1 MRPLELTITGFG
13 TYCQRTQINLEQLGT
28 QGLYLITGDTGS
40 GKTTIFDAITYALY
54 GDVNGQNRTV
64 SMIRSTFATPEIPTE
79 VELSF
84 EYREKKYLVKRNP
97 EYERKS
103 KRGDSVTK
111 QLADATLFMPDG
123 NVISGQS
130 KVTNAIQE
138 LLGIDK
144 EQFSQIVMIA
154 QGDFQK
160 LLMEDT
166 ETRQEIFRKIFKTDY
181 YRELQQQLLENEK
194 QLGMKRKEIESAISI
209 YVKGISCDATSTLNI
224 ELEKAKA
231 DELVISDV
239 IELIQ
244 KIIKEDEASQ
254 SKLNDLISKT
264 ENQMN
269 ELRDILSKN
278 EKTEELR
285 AEYNQKSA
293 DFKEVSENIGEVKL
307 AFEKE
312 KGREGER
319 TNKEAEF
326 AVLKEELKKYEEL
339 EAIEKDI
346 RTIKNQKEARVTS
359 IKGIQLE
366 CEEYKKQEAS
376 LTENLKKLSD
386 ADKKYYEADAEQ
398 KKASDRKSSFDDL
411 EKSATECEQLFEE
424 YKTLQDAYKNAQKT
438 YEEFDSKYKHMRKV
452 YMDEQAGIIAQE
464 LQDGVPCPVCGSL
477 EHPKPAVKSEGAPSK
492 DELDQAENQDKKLEA
507 KVSSANVECATSKTN
522 YENALKL
529 VKESYLKLTKEQGEL
544 ELPLLQQKISEQ
556 KGEAFKQLQACNQ
569 KLEQENSRVEQKNKI
584 NEELPKL
591 QEILKQKTETLQSYN
606 EELSALGARL
616 NEKENQSKEFKA
628 KLKFKDID
636 TANEAVTNL
645 KNQIEQLKQAFES
658 AQEKYQEEQDKF
670 TALKGQVEQLE
681 AQLKDTKTINTN
693 ELQEKIDTLEAERTD
708 LNNKKSSVDSRV
720 VSNKNALENINEHSQ
735 ELSVIQEKYAYVS
748 ALSKTANGNLSGGK
762 EKIKLETYIQM
773 TYFDRIIAHANK
785 RLLIMSDMQYEL
797 VRKKQ
802 AADLR
807 SQTGLEL
814 DVIDHYNGGTR
825 SVKSLSG
832 GESFQ
837 ASLALALGLSDEVRF
852 SAGGIK
858 IDSMFVDEGFGT
870 LDSDALQKAFKALS
884 GITEGNRLVG
894 IISHVDLLK
903 EKIDKQIVVK
913 KARTGGST
921 VEVMV

>member
-13 TYCQRTQINLEQLGT
+13 TYCQRTQINLEQLGS

-64 SMIRSTFATPEIPTE
+64 SMIRSTFASPDTPTE

-84 EYREKKYLVKRNP
+84 EYRGKTYRVKRNP

-111 QLADATLFMPDG
+111 QLADATLFLPDG
-123 NVISGQS
+123 NVITGQS

-160 LLMEDT
+160 LLMEGT

-209 YVKGISCDATSTLNI
+209 YVKGLSCDPTSTLNI
-224 ELEKAKA
+224 ELEKAKSG
-231 DELVISDV
+231 ELVIADV
-239 IELIQ
+239 VELIK
-244 KIIKEDEASQ
+244 KIVQEDEAAQ
-254 SKLNDLISKT
+254 SKLNASITKT

-278 EKTEELR
+278 EKTEEFR
-285 AEYNQKSA
+285 EEFNQKSDA
-293 DFKEVSENIGEVKL
+293 LKKVQETIDEVNQ

-312 KGREGER
+312 KARTKER
-319 TNKEAEF
+319 SDKESEL
-326 AVLKEELKKYEEL
+326 AVLKEELKKYEEV

-346 RTIKNQKEARVTS
+346 KNIKEQKETLNNQIKEIKTACEDYKNQETKVTKE
-359 IKGIQLE
+359 LE
-366 CEEYKKQEAS
+366 S
-376 LTENLKKLSD
+376 LSD
-386 ADKKYYEADAEQ
+386 ADKEYYEAEAEQ
-398 KKASDRKSSFDDL
+398 KKASDRKSAFDEL
-411 EKSATECEQLFEE
+411 EASVAECERLLQE
-424 YKTLQDAYKNAQKT
+424 YTHLQNVYIEAQKDSD
-438 YEEFDSKYKHMRKV
+438 YFDSKYKQMRKI

-464 LQDGVPCPVCGSL
+464 LQDGLPCPVCGSL

-492 DELDQAENQDKKLEA
+492 EELDEAEQKDKELEA
-507 KVSSANVECATSKTN
+507 KASSASLKSATGKTN

-529 VKESYLKLTKEQGEL
+529 VRESYLKLTKQSNEL
-544 ELPLLQQKISEQ
+544 ELSVLKQKIAEQ
-556 KGEAFKQLQACNQ
+556 KEEALKQLEVCDNE
-569 KLEQENSRVEQKNKI
+569 LEQKNTRVERKNQI
-584 NEELPKL
+584 NEQLPKL

-616 NEKENQSKEFKA
+616 DEKENQAKEFKS

-636 TANEAVTNL
+636 TANQALTTLE
-645 KNQIEQLKQAFES
+645 NQIEQLKQAFEE
-658 AQEKYQEEQDKF
+658 AQKKYQEENDKF
-670 TALKGQVEQLE
+670 TALKSQVEQLKD
-681 AQLKDTKTINTN
+681 QLEDSKEINTN
-693 ELQEKIDTLEAERTD
+693 QIQDELDKLEAERTEA
-708 LNNKKSSVDSRV
+708 NTKKSAVDSRI
-720 VSNKNALENINEHSQ
+720 VSNKKALENINEHSL
-735 ELSVIQEKYAYVS
+735 ELGVIQEKYAYVS

-762 EKIKLETYIQM
+762 EKIKLEIFIQM

-797 VRKKQ
+797 VRRKQ
-802 AADLR
+802 GTDLR
-807 SQTGLEL
+807 LQTGLEL

-837 ASLALALGLSDEVRF
+837 ASLALALGLSDEVRL

-913 KARTGGST
+913 KARTCGST

>member
-13 TYCQRTQINLEQLGT
+13 TYCQRTQINLEQLGS

-54 GDVNGQNRTV
+54 GDVNGENRTV
-64 SMIRSTFATPEIPTE
+64 SMIRSTFATPDIPTE

-84 EYREKKYLVKRNP
+84 EYRGKTYLVKRNP
-97 EYERKS
+97 EYEGIS
-103 KRGDSVTK
+103 KRGDSLVK
-111 QLADATLFMPDG
+111 RLADATLLKPDG
-123 NVISGQS
+123 SAVSGQQ
-130 KVTNAIQE
+130 KVTNAIKE

-181 YRELQQQLLENEK
+181 YKELQQQLLENEK

-209 YVKGISCDATSTLNI
+209 YIKGLSCDPASTLNI

-231 DELVISDV
+231 DELVITDV
-239 IELIQ
+239 IELIN
-244 KIIKEDEASQ
+244 KIVGEDTEAQ
-254 SKLNDLISKT
+254 TKVNKAIAAREKHMNDL
-264 ENQMN
+264 
-269 ELRDILSKN
+269 RDELSKN
-278 EKTEELR
+278 EQIEELR
-285 AEYNQKSA
+285 DDYKEKST
-293 DFKEVSENIGEVKL
+293 DFKKVSDSIADVKE

-312 KGREGER
+312 KARVEEGRK
-319 TNKEAEF
+319 KEADL
-326 AVLKEELKKYEEL
+326 AIQKEELKKYEEL
-339 EAIEKDI
+339 DAIEKEIKDI
-346 RTIKNQKEARVTS
+346 QNEKTELEKQIKDIETECENYKNQET
-359 IKGIQLE
+359 E
-366 CEEYKKQEAS
+366 
-376 LTENLKKLSD
+376 LTKVLKSLSD
-386 ADKKYYEADAEQ
+386 AEKKYYESDALQ
-398 KKASDRKSSFDDL
+398 KEASDRKDSFEEL
-411 EKSATECEQLFEE
+411 EKSAWECEGLLKEFED
-424 YKTLQDAYKNAQKT
+424 LQKAYMAAQKS
-438 YEEFDSKYKHMRKV
+438 YEDFDSNYKHLRKI
-452 YMDEQAGIIAQE
+452 YMDEQAGIIARD
-464 LQDGVPCPVCGSL
+464 LQNGLPCPVCGSL
-477 EHPKPAVKSEGAPSK
+477 EHPKPAVMSEGAPSK
-492 DELDQAENQDKKLEA
+492 EELDKAEKEDKVLEKNA
-507 KVSSANVECATSKTN
+507 SSANIECAKGKTN
-522 YENALKL
+522 YENKLKL
-529 VKESYLKLTKEQGEL
+529 VKESYLKLTKDDSVSELL
-544 ELPLLQQKISEQ
+544 ELKEKISVQ
-556 KGEAFKQLQACNQ
+556 KSEALKELQICNK
-569 KLEQENSRVEQKNKI
+569 KLEEESARVNQKNKI
-584 NEELPKL
+584 NEELPKVQDLLKEKTQSL
-591 QEILKQKTETLQSYN
+591 QTNN
-606 EELSALGARL
+606 EELSACGARL
-616 NEKENQSKEFKA
+616 NEKENLAKEFRA

-636 TANEAVTNL
+636 AAQEEVSAL
-645 KNQIEQLKQAFES
+645 EKQIEDMKEAFEN
-658 AQEKYQEEQDKF
+658 AQKKYQEAQEKF
-670 TALKGQVEQLE
+670 TALKSQLEQLE
-681 AQLKDTKTINTN
+681 AQLKDTKEINTRELEENLTALEN
-693 ELQEKIDTLEAERTD
+693 ERSGDI
-708 LNNKKSSVDSRV
+708 NKKSQVDSRIIA
-720 VSNKNALENINEHSQ
+720 NNTALKNINEHAQ
-735 ELSVIQEKYAYVS
+735 ELSAIQEKYAYVS

-814 DVIDHYNGGTR
+814 DVIDHYNGGQR

-837 ASLALALGLSDEVRF
+837 ASLALALGLSDEVRL

-870 LDSDALQKAFKALS
+870 LDSDALQKASKALS

>member
-13 TYCQRTQINLEQLGT
+13 TYCQRTQINLEELGS

-54 GDVNGQNRTV
+54 GDVNGENRTV
-64 SMIRSTFATPEIPTE
+64 SMIRSTFATPDIPTE

-84 EYREKKYLVKRNP
+84 EYRGKTYLVKRNP
-97 EYERKS
+97 EYEGIS
-103 KRGDSVTK
+103 KRGDSLVK
-111 QLADATLFMPDG
+111 RLADATLLKPDG
-123 NVISGQS
+123 TVVTGQQ
-130 KVTNAIQE
+130 KVSNAIKE

-181 YRELQQQLLENEK
+181 YKELQQQLLENEK
-194 QLGMKRKEIESAISI
+194 QLGMQRKEIESAISI
-209 YVKGISCDATSTLNI
+209 YIKGLSCDPASTLNI

-231 DELVISDV
+231 GELVITDV
-239 IELIQ
+239 IELIN
-244 KIIKEDEASQ
+244 KIIGEDTEAQ
-254 SKLNDLISKT
+254 TKVNKAIAAREK
-264 ENQMN
+264 QMN
-269 ELRDILSKN
+269 ELRDELSKN
-278 EKTEELR
+278 DQIEKLR
-285 AEYNQKSA
+285 DDYKEKSA
-293 DFKEVSENIGEVKL
+293 EFKSVSDSIDEVKE

-312 KGREGER
+312 KARVEEGRK
-319 TNKEAEF
+319 KEADL
-326 AVLKEELKKYEEL
+326 AIQKEELKKYEEL
-339 EAIEKDI
+339 DAIEKEIKDI
-346 RTIKNQKEARVTS
+346 QNKKAELEEQIKDIEAECENYKNQETELTKVL
-359 IKGIQLE
+359 K
-366 CEEYKKQEAS
+366 S
-376 LTENLKKLSD
+376 LAD
-386 ADKKYYEADAEQ
+386 AEKKYYEADALQ
-398 KKASDRKSSFDDL
+398 KEASDRKDSFEEL
-411 EKSATECEQLFEE
+411 EKSAGECEGLLKEFED
-424 YKTLQDAYKNAQKT
+424 LQKT
-438 YEEFDSKYKHMRKV
+438 YMAAQKSYEDFDLNYKHLRKI
-452 YMDEQAGIIAQE
+452 YMDEQAGIIARD
-464 LQDGVPCPVCGSL
+464 LQDGLPCPVCGSL
-477 EHPKPAVKSEGAPSK
+477 EHPKPAVMSEGAPSK
-492 DELDQAENQDKKLEA
+492 EELDKAEKEDKALEKNA
-507 KVSSANVECATSKTN
+507 SSANIECAKGKTN
-522 YENALKL
+522 YENKLKL
-529 VKESYLKLTKEQGEL
+529 VKESYLKLTKDDSASELL
-544 ELPLLQQKISEQ
+544 ELKEKISVQ
-556 KGEAFKQLQACNQ
+556 KAEALKELQICNK
-569 KLEQENSRVEQKNKI
+569 KLEEESARVNQKNKI
-584 NEELPKL
+584 TEELPKVQDL
-591 QEILKQKTETLQSYN
+591 LKQKTQSLQTNN
-606 EELSALGARL
+606 EELSAWGARL
-616 NEKENQSKEFKA
+616 NEKENQAKEFRA
-628 KLKFKDID
+628 KLKFKDI
-636 TANEAVTNL
+636 AAAQEEISAL
-645 KNQIEQLKQAFES
+645 ENQIEEMKEAFENAQKNYQE
-658 AQEKYQEEQDKF
+658 AQEKF
-670 TALKGQVEQLE
+670 TALKSQLEQLQ
-681 AQLKDTKTINTN
+681 AQLKDTKEINAE
-693 ELQEKIDTLEAERTD
+693 ELKQKLDNLEKERTET
-708 LNNKKSSVDSRV
+708 NNKKSQVDSRI
-720 VSNKNALENINEHSQ
+720 NANNTALKNINEHAQ
-735 ELSVIQEKYAYVS
+735 ELSAIQEKYAYVS

-814 DVIDHYNGGTR
+814 DVIDHYNGGQR

-837 ASLALALGLSDEVRF
+837 ASLALALGLSDEVRL

>member
-13 TYCQRTQINLEQLGT
+13 TYCQRTRINLEQLGS

-54 GDVNGQNRTV
+54 GDVNGENRTV
-64 SMIRSTFATPEIPTE
+64 SMIRSTFATPDIPTE

-84 EYREKKYLVKRNP
+84 EYRGKTYLVKRNP
-97 EYERKS
+97 EYEGIS
-103 KRGDSVTK
+103 KRGDSLVK
-111 QLADATLFMPDG
+111 RLADATLLKPDG
-123 NVISGQS
+123 SAVSGQQ
-130 KVTNAIQE
+130 KVTNAIKE

-209 YVKGISCDATSTLNI
+209 YIKGLSCDPASTLNI

-231 DELVISDV
+231 DELVITDV
-239 IELIQ
+239 IELIN
-244 KIIKEDEASQ
+244 KIIGEDTEAQ
-254 SKLNDLISKT
+254 TKVNKAIAAREKQMNDL
-264 ENQMN
+264 
-269 ELRDILSKN
+269 RDELSKN
-278 EKTEELR
+278 EQIEELR
-285 AEYNQKSA
+285 DDYKEKSA
-293 DFKEVSENIGEVKL
+293 DFKKVSDSIAEVKE

-312 KGREGER
+312 KARVEEGSK
-319 TNKEAEF
+319 KEADL
-326 AVLKEELKKYEEL
+326 AIQKEELKKYEEL
-339 EAIEKDI
+339 DAIEKEIKDI
-346 RTIKNQKEARVTS
+346 QNKKAKLEEQIKDIEAECENYKNQET
-359 IKGIQLE
+359 E
-366 CEEYKKQEAS
+366 
-376 LTENLKKLSD
+376 LTKVLKSLSD
-386 ADKKYYEADAEQ
+386 AEKKYYEADALQ
-398 KKASDRKSSFDDL
+398 KEASDRKDSFEEL
-411 EKSATECEQLFEE
+411 EKSAGECEGLLKEFED
-424 YKTLQDAYKNAQKT
+424 LQKVYMAAQKS
-438 YEEFDSKYKHMRKV
+438 YEDFDLNYKHLRKI
-452 YMDEQAGIIAQE
+452 YMDEQAGIIARDLQE
-464 LQDGVPCPVCGSL
+464 GLPCPVCGSL
-477 EHPKPAVKSEGAPSK
+477 EHPKPAVMSEGAPSK
-492 DELDQAENQDKKLEA
+492 EALDKAEKEDKVLEKNA
-507 KVSSANVECATSKTN
+507 SSASVECATGKTN
-522 YENALKL
+522 YENKLKL
-529 VKESYLKLTKEQGEL
+529 VKESYLKLTKNNAAAEL
-544 ELPLLQQKISEQ
+544 SLLKEKIAEE
-556 KGEAFKQLQACNQ
+556 KAVALKALQICNK
-569 KLEQENSRVEQKNKI
+569 KLEEESSRLNQKNKI

-591 QEILKQKTETLQSYN
+591 QDLLKEKTQSLQTKN
-606 EELSALGARL
+606 KELSAFAARL
-616 NEKENQSKEFKA
+616 NEKENQAKEFRA

-636 TANEAVTNL
+636 AAQEEVSAL
-645 KNQIEQLKQAFES
+645 EKQIEDMKEAFEN
-658 AQEKYQEEQDKF
+658 AQKKYQDIQNDF
-670 TALKGQVEQLE
+670 TALKSQLEQLE
-681 AQLKDTKTINTN
+681 AQLKDTKEINTRELEEKLTALEN
-693 ELQEKIDTLEAERTD
+693 ERSGDI
-708 LNNKKSSVDSRV
+708 NKKSQVDSRIIA
-720 VSNKNALENINEHSQ
+720 NNTALKNINEHAQ
-735 ELSVIQEKYAYVS
+735 KLSAIQEKYAYVS

-814 DVIDHYNGGTR
+814 DVIDHYNGGQR

-837 ASLALALGLSDEVRF
+837 ASLALALGLSDEVRL

>member
-13 TYCQRTQINLEQLGT
+13 TYCQRTQINLEQLGS

-54 GDVNGQNRTV
+54 GDVNGENRTV
-64 SMIRSTFATPEIPTE
+64 SMIRSTFATPDIPTE

-84 EYREKKYLVKRNP
+84 EYRGKTYLVKRNP
-97 EYERKS
+97 EYEGIS
-103 KRGDSVTK
+103 KRGDSLVK
-111 QLADATLFMPDG
+111 RLADATLLKPDG
-123 NVISGQS
+123 TVVTGQQ
-130 KVTNAIQE
+130 KVTNAIKE

-181 YRELQQQLLENEK
+181 YKELQQQLLENEK

-209 YVKGISCDATSTLNI
+209 YIKGLSCDPASTLNI

-231 DELVISDV
+231 DELVITDV
-239 IELIQ
+239 IELIN
-244 KIIKEDEASQ
+244 KIIGEDTEAQ
-254 SKLNDLISKT
+254 TKVNKAIAAREK
-264 ENQMN
+264 QMN
-269 ELRDILSKN
+269 ELRDELSKN
-278 EKTEELR
+278 DQIEKLR
-285 AEYNQKSA
+285 DDYKEKSA
-293 DFKEVSENIGEVKL
+293 EFKSVSDSIDEVKE

-312 KGREGER
+312 KARVEEGRK
-319 TNKEAEF
+319 KEADL
-326 AVLKEELKKYEEL
+326 AIQKEELKKYEEL
-339 EAIEKDI
+339 DAIEKEIKDI
-346 RTIKNQKEARVTS
+346 QNKKAELEEQIKDIEAECENYKNQET
-359 IKGIQLE
+359 E
-366 CEEYKKQEAS
+366 
-376 LTENLKKLSD
+376 LTKVLKSLSD
-386 ADKKYYEADAEQ
+386 AEKKYYEADALQ
-398 KKASDRKSSFDDL
+398 KEASDRKNSFEEL
-411 EKSATECEQLFEE
+411 EKSAGECEGLLKEFED
-424 YKTLQDAYKNAQKT
+424 LQKAYMAAQKS
-438 YEEFDSKYKHMRKV
+438 YEDFDLNYKHLRKI
-452 YMDEQAGIIAQE
+452 YMDEQAGIIARD
-464 LQDGVPCPVCGSL
+464 LQDGLPCPVCGSL
-477 EHPKPAVKSEGAPSK
+477 EHPKPAVMSEGAPSK
-492 DELDQAENQDKKLEA
+492 EELDKAEKEDKVLEKNA
-507 KVSSANVECATSKTN
+507 SSTNIECATGKTN
-522 YENALKL
+522 YENKLKL
-529 VKESYLKLTKEQGEL
+529 VKESYLKLTKDDSVSELL
-544 ELPLLQQKISEQ
+544 ELKEKISVQ
-556 KGEAFKQLQACNQ
+556 KAEALKELQICNK
-569 KLEQENSRVEQKNKI
+569 KLEEESARVNQKNKI
-584 NEELPKL
+584 TEELPKVQDL
-591 QEILKQKTETLQSYN
+591 LKQKTQSLQTNN
-606 EELSALGARL
+606 EGLSAWGARL
-616 NEKENQSKEFKA
+616 NEKENQAKEFRT
-628 KLKFKDID
+628 KLKFKDI
-636 TANEAVTNL
+636 AAAQEEISAL
-645 KNQIEQLKQAFES
+645 ENQIEEMKEAFENAQKNYQE
-658 AQEKYQEEQDKF
+658 AQEKF
-670 TALKGQVEQLE
+670 TALKSQLEQLE
-681 AQLKDTKTINTN
+681 AQLKDTKEINTLELEEKLTALEN
-693 ELQEKIDTLEAERTD
+693 ERSCDI
-708 LNNKKSSVDSRV
+708 NKKSQVDSRIIA
-720 VSNKNALENINEHSQ
+720 NNTALKNINEHAQ
-735 ELSVIQEKYAYVS
+735 ELSATQEKYAYVS

-814 DVIDHYNGGTR
+814 DVIDHYNGGQR

-837 ASLALALGLSDEVRF
+837 ASLALALGLSDEVRL

>member
-13 TYCQRTQINLEQLGT
+13 TYCQRTQINLEELGS

-54 GDVNGQNRTV
+54 GDVNGENRTV
-64 SMIRSTFATPEIPTE
+64 SMIRSTFATPDIPTE

-84 EYREKKYLVKRNP
+84 EYRGKTYLVKRNP
-97 EYERKS
+97 EYEGIS
-103 KRGDSVTK
+103 KRGDSFVK
-111 QLADATLFMPDG
+111 RLADATLLKPDG
-123 NVISGQS
+123 SAVSGQQ
-130 KVTNAIQE
+130 KVTNAIKE

-181 YRELQQQLLENEK
+181 YKELQQQLLENEK
-194 QLGMKRKEIESAISI
+194 QLGMQRKEIEKAISI
-209 YVKGISCDATSTLNI
+209 YIKGLSCDPASTLNI

-231 DELVISDV
+231 DELVITDV
-239 IELIQ
+239 IELIN
-244 KIIKEDEASQ
+244 KIIGEDTEAQ
-254 SKLNDLISKT
+254 TKVNKAIAAREKQMNDL
-264 ENQMN
+264 
-269 ELRDILSKN
+269 RDELSKN
-278 EKTEELR
+278 EQIEELR
-285 AEYNQKSA
+285 DDYKEKSA
-293 DFKEVSENIGEVKL
+293 DFKKVSDSIAEVKE

-312 KGREGER
+312 KARVEEGSK
-319 TNKEAEF
+319 KEADL
-326 AVLKEELKKYEEL
+326 AIQKEELKKYEEL
-339 EAIEKDI
+339 DAIEKEIRDI
-346 RTIKNQKEARVTS
+346 QNKKAELEEQIKDIEAECENYKNQET
-359 IKGIQLE
+359 E
-366 CEEYKKQEAS
+366 
-376 LTENLKKLSD
+376 LTKVLKSLSD
-386 ADKKYYEADAEQ
+386 AEKKYYEADALQ
-398 KKASDRKSSFDDL
+398 KEASDRKDSFEEL
-411 EKSATECEQLFEE
+411 EKSAGECEGLFKEFE
-424 YKTLQDAYKNAQKT
+424 DLQKAYMAAQKS
-438 YEEFDSKYKHMRKV
+438 YEDFDLNYKHLRKI
-452 YMDEQAGIIAQE
+452 YMDEQAGIIARD
-464 LQDGVPCPVCGSL
+464 LQDGLPCPVCGSL
-477 EHPKPAVKSEGAPSK
+477 EHPKPAVMSEGAPSK
-492 DELDQAENQDKKLEA
+492 EELDKAEKEDKVLEKNA
-507 KVSSANVECATSKTN
+507 SSASVECATGKTN
-522 YENALKL
+522 YENKLKL
-529 VKESYLKLTKEQGEL
+529 VKESYLKLTKNNDAAEL
-544 ELPLLQQKISEQ
+544 SLLKEKIAEE
-556 KGEAFKQLQACNQ
+556 KAIALKALQICNK
-569 KLEQENSRVEQKNKI
+569 KLEEESSRLNQKNKI

-591 QEILKQKTETLQSYN
+591 QDLLKEKTQTLQTKN
-606 EELSALGARL
+606 EELSAWGARL
-616 NEKENQSKEFKA
+616 NEKENQAKEFRA

-636 TANEAVTNL
+636 AAQEGVSAL
-645 KNQIEQLKQAFES
+645 EKQIEDMKEAFEN
-658 AQEKYQEEQDKF
+658 AQKKYQDIQNDF
-670 TALKGQVEQLE
+670 TALKSQLEQLE
-681 AQLKDTKTINTN
+681 AQLKDTKEINTRELEEKLTALEN
-693 ELQEKIDTLEAERTD
+693 ERSGDI
-708 LNNKKSSVDSRV
+708 NKKSQVDSRIIA
-720 VSNKNALENINEHSQ
+720 NNTALKNINEHAQ
-735 ELSVIQEKYAYVS
+735 ELSAIQEKYAYVS

-814 DVIDHYNGGTR
+814 DVIDHYNGGQR

-837 ASLALALGLSDEVRF
+837 ASLALALGLSDEVRL

>member
-1 MRPLELTITGFG
+1 MRPLNLIITGFG
-13 TYCQRTQINLEQLGT
+13 TYCQRTQINLEQLGS

-54 GDVNGQNRTV
+54 GDVNGENRTV
-64 SMIRSTFATPEIPTE
+64 SMIRSTFATPDIPTE

-84 EYREKKYLVKRNP
+84 EYRGKTYLVKRNP
-97 EYERKS
+97 EYEGIS
-103 KRGDSVTK
+103 KRGDSLVK
-111 QLADATLFMPDG
+111 RLADATLLKPDG
-123 NVISGQS
+123 TIVTGQQ
-130 KVTNAIQE
+130 KVTNAIKE

-181 YRELQQQLLENEK
+181 YKELQQQLLENEK
-194 QLGMKRKEIESAISI
+194 QLGMQRKEIESAISI
-209 YVKGISCDATSTLNI
+209 YIKGLSCDPASTLNI

-231 DELVISDV
+231 GELVITDV
-239 IELIQ
+239 IELIN
-244 KIIKEDEASQ
+244 KIIGEDTEAQ
-254 SKLNDLISKT
+254 TKVNKAIAAREK
-264 ENQMN
+264 QMN
-269 ELRDILSKN
+269 ELRDELSKN
-278 EKTEELR
+278 DQIEKLR
-285 AEYNQKSA
+285 DDCKEKSA
-293 DFKEVSENIGEVKL
+293 EFKSVSDSIDEVKE

-312 KGREGER
+312 KARVEEGRK
-319 TNKEAEF
+319 KEADL
-326 AVLKEELKKYEEL
+326 AIQKEELKKYEEL
-339 EAIEKDI
+339 DAIEKEIRDI
-346 RTIKNQKEARVTS
+346 QNKKTELEKQIKDIEAECENYKNQETELTKVL
-359 IKGIQLE
+359 K
-366 CEEYKKQEAS
+366 S
-376 LTENLKKLSD
+376 LAD
-386 ADKKYYEADAEQ
+386 AEKKYYEADALQ
-398 KKASDRKSSFDDL
+398 KKASDRKDSFEEL
-411 EKSATECEQLFEE
+411 EKSAGECEELLKDFEG
-424 YKTLQDAYKNAQKT
+424 LQKAYMAAQKS
-438 YEEFDSKYKHMRKV
+438 YEDFDLNYKHLRKI
-452 YMDEQAGIIAQE
+452 YMDEQAGIIARD
-464 LQDGVPCPVCGSL
+464 LQDGLPCPVCGSL
-477 EHPKPAVKSEGAPSK
+477 EHPKPAVMSEGAPSK
-492 DELDQAENQDKKLEA
+492 EELDKAEKEDKVLEKNA
-507 KVSSANVECATSKTN
+507 SSANIECAKGKTN
-522 YENALKL
+522 YENKLKL
-529 VKESYLKLTKEQGEL
+529 VKESYLKLTKDDSVSELL
-544 ELPLLQQKISEQ
+544 ELKEKISVQ
-556 KGEAFKQLQACNQ
+556 KAEALKELQICNK
-569 KLEQENSRVEQKNKI
+569 KLEEESARVNQKNKI
-584 NEELPKL
+584 TEELPKVQDL
-591 QEILKQKTETLQSYN
+591 LKQKTQSLQTNN
-606 EELSALGARL
+606 EELSAWGARL
-616 NEKENQSKEFKA
+616 NEKENQAKEFRT
-628 KLKFKDID
+628 KLKFKDI
-636 TANEAVTNL
+636 AAAQEEISAL
-645 KNQIEQLKQAFES
+645 ENQIEDMKEAFEN
-658 AQEKYQEEQDKF
+658 AQKKYQEAQEKF
-670 TALKGQVEQLE
+670 TALKSQLEQLE
-681 AQLKDTKTINTN
+681 AQLKDTKEINAE
-693 ELQEKIDTLEAERTD
+693 ELKQKLDNLEKERTEI
-708 LNNKKSSVDSRV
+708 NNKKSQVDSRI
-720 VSNKNALENINEHSQ
+720 NANNTALKNINEHAQ
-735 ELSVIQEKYAYVS
+735 ELSAIQEKYAYVS

-814 DVIDHYNGGTR
+814 DVIDHYNGGQR

-837 ASLALALGLSDEVRF
+837 ASLALALGLSDEVRL